1 MSDLTLLYSSRV
13 WSRMGPFIHHSP
25 MQATTSVIVP
35 TLARIAFF
43 NSAALSSEAR
53 ERGGGG
59 GGRGRGRERGE
70 REGGEREGEG
80 GRREGWRGR
89 EKGERD
95 REREGEG

>member
-35 TLARIAFF
+35 TLTRIAFF

-53 ERGGGG
+53 ERGGGEG
-59 GGRGRGRERGE
+59 EGEGGRGRE

>member
-53 ERGGGG
+53 ERGGGEG
-59 GGRGRGRERGE
+59 EGEGGRGRE